1 MRGKKA
7 KIRPV
12 KPDLKYN
19 SELVAK
25 LINYVMVD
33 GKKSIAQKAV
43 YDALDEIKAKL
54 KENELEVLE
63 KAIANLKPNVEV
75 RSRRVG
81 GSNYQVPVPVPPRRQ
96 ISLALR
102 WLVQAAR
109 NGRGSLTFG
118 QVLAREILSAY
129 NNEGNAI
136 KKKEE
141 VLRMAEANKA
151 FSQFA

>member
-7 KIRPV
+7 KIREIE
-12 KPDLKYN
+12 PDLKYN
-19 SELVAK
+19 STLVAK
-25 LINYVMVD
+25 LINYVMKD
-33 GKKSIAQKAV
+33 GKKSLATKIV
-43 YDALDEIKAKL
+43 YSALDEVKTKL
-54 KENELEVLE
+54 KKDEMEVLN
-63 KAIANLKPNVEV
+63 KAVDNLKPNVEV

-81 GSNYQVPVPVPPRRQ
+81 GSNFQVPVPVPPNRQ

-109 NGRGSLTFG
+109 DGRGSLEFW
-118 QVLAREILSAY
+118 QVLAREIISAY

-136 KKKEE
+136 KKKED

-151 FSQFA
+151 FAQFA